1 MADYTVRL
9 LDQAVDDLARLDG
22 IIARRILKRL
32 DWLQANIETIV
43 PGRLT
48 GQFAG
53 LNKLR
58 VGDYRVIYQVIQE
71 ELVIVI
77 RAIGHRRDVYGP

>member
-1 MADYTVRL
+1 VADYTVRL
-9 LDQAVDDLARLDG
+9 LDQAADDLARLDA

-58 VGDYRVIYQVIQE
+58 VGDYRVIY
-71 ELVIVI
+71 
-77 RAIGHRRDVYGP
+77 

>member
-1 MADYTVRL
+1 MADYTVRF

-32 DWLQANIETIV
+32 NWLQANIETIV

-77 RAIGHRRDVYGP
+77 QAIGHRRDVYGP

>member
-1 MADYTVRL
+1 VADYTVRL
-9 LDQAVDDLARLDG
+9 LDQAADDLARLDA

-58 VGDYRVIYQVIQE
+58 VGDYRVIYQVIQQ

>member
-9 LDQAVDDLARLDG
+9 LDQAADDLARLDA

-58 VGDYRVIYQVIQE
+58 VGDYRVIYQVIQQ

>member
-9 LDQAVDDLARLDG
+9 LDQAADDLARLDA

-32 DWLQANIETIV
+32 DWLQANIETIA

>member
-1 MADYTVRL
+1 MADYSVRF
-9 LDQAVDDLARLDG
+9 LDQAVDDLARLDEV
-22 IIARRILKRL
+22 IARRILKRL

-58 VGDYRVIYQVIQE
+58 VGDYRVIYQVLQE

>member
-1 MADYTVRL
+1 VADYTVRL
-9 LDQAVDDLARLDG
+9 LDQAADDLARLDA

-71 ELVIVI
+71 ELVIVV